1 MQSHITLREISLKHI
16 LVALTAFISI
26 AVQAQVT
33 GAGATFPAPV
43 YAKWAEA
50 YNQETKI
57 SINYA
62 AIGSSGGIKQ
72 IDSKTVDF
80 GATDDPVGVDQL
92 NAKGQYQF
100 PTVIGG
106 VVPVVNVKGVEPG
119 KLVLD
124 GKTLADIFEGKILKW
139 DDAQIKKLNPGL
151 QLPAKEITLAVRAD
165 GSGTTAVFTNYL
177 SQVSDS
183 FKKTIG
189 EGKTVKWPAN
199 ATAGKGNSG
208 VAAFVKQID
217 GAIGYVEYA
226 YVKQNKMTYTLLK
239 NRKGKT
245 VEPDDTTFLESAKS
259 ANWNVPGMAA
269 NLNNLDG
276 WPITAATFV
285 IVYKGS
291 EKTGPV
297 VKFFDWAFSNG
308 TKLAADLDYV
318 PLPDTVRAQVRKDWK
333 KLGY

>member
-1 MQSHITLREISLKHI
+1 MKSIILAVLSVVTLS
-16 LVALTAFISI
+16 A
-26 AVQAQVT
+26 QAQVT

-50 YNQETKI
+50 YNQETRTT
-57 SINYA
+57 INYA

-72 IDSKTVDF
+72 IDGKTVDF
-80 GATDDPVGVDQL
+80 GATDDPVAVDQL

-106 VVPVVNVKGVEPG
+106 VVPVVNLKGVEPG

-124 GKTLADIFEGKILKW
+124 GKTLADIFEGRITKW
-139 DDAQIKKLNPGL
+139 DDAQIKKLNPTV
-151 QLPAKEITLAVRAD
+151 QLPSKEITLAVRAD

-177 SQVSDS
+177 SQVSDT
-183 FKKTIG
+183 FKRSVG
-189 EGKTVKWPAN
+189 EGKSVKWPAN
-199 ATAGKGNSG
+199 STAGKGNSG
-208 VAAFVKQID
+208 LAAFVKQID

-239 NRKGKT
+239 NRKGQT
-245 VEPDDTTFLESAKS
+245 VAPDDETFLAAAKA
-259 ANWNVPGMAA
+259 ANWNVPGMVA

-291 EKTGPV
+291 DKTGAV

>member
-1 MQSHITLREISLKHI
+1 MKHFV
-16 LVALTAFISI
+16 LAVLSVVAFSS
-26 AVQAQVT
+26 QAQIT

-50 YNQETKI
+50 YNQETRTT
-57 SINYA
+57 INYA

-72 IDSKTVDF
+72 IDGRTVDF
-80 GATDDPVGVDQL
+80 GATDDPVGIDQL
-92 NAKGQYQF
+92 TAKGQHQF

-106 VVPVVNVKGVEPG
+106 VVPVFNLKGVEPG
-119 KLVLD
+119 RLVLD
-124 GKTLADIFEGKILKW
+124 GKTLADIFEGRITRW
-139 DDAQIKKLNPGL
+139 DDAAIKKLNPSV
-151 QLPAKEITLAVRAD
+151 QLPGKEITLAVRAD

-177 SQVSDS
+177 SQVSDT
-183 FKKTIG
+183 FKKSVG
-189 EGKTVKWPAN
+189 EGKSVKWPSN
-199 ATAGKGNSG
+199 STAGKGNSG
-208 VAAFVKQID
+208 LAAFVKQID
-217 GAIGYVEYA
+217 GSIGYVEYA

-239 NRKGKT
+239 NRKGKI
-245 VEPDDTTFLESAKS
+245 VAPDDDTFAESARG

-285 IVYKGS
+285 IVYKDS
-291 EKTGPV
+291 NKTGPV
-297 VKFFDWAFSNG
+297 IKFFDWAFSNG

>member
-1 MQSHITLREISLKHI
+1 MKQV
-16 LVALTAFISI
+16 LVALTAFISL

-50 YNQETKI
+50 YNQETRT
-57 SINYA
+57 SVNYA

-72 IDSKTVDF
+72 IDGKTVDF
-80 GATDDPVGVDQL
+80 GATDDPVAQDIL
-92 NAKGQYQF
+92 NSKGQYQF

-124 GKTLADIFEGKILKW
+124 GKTLADIFEGKITKW
-139 DDAQIKKLNPGL
+139 SDPAIAKLNPGVK
-151 QLPAKEITLAVRAD
+151 LPDQTITLAVRAD

-177 SQVSDS
+177 SQVSES
-183 FKKTIG
+183 FKKNVG
-189 EGKTVKWPAN
+189 EGKSVKWIAN
-199 ATAGKGNSG
+199 AAAGKGNSG

-226 YVKQNKMTYTLLK
+226 YVKQNRMTYTLLK
-239 NRKGKT
+239 NRKSKT
-245 VEPDDTTFLESAKS
+245 VAPDDATFLESAQA

-291 EKTGPV
+291 DKTGPV
-297 VKFFDWAFSNG
+297 IKFFDWAFSNG

-318 PLPDTVRAQVRKDWK
+318 PLPDSVRAQVRKDWK
-333 KLGY
+333 KLGF

>member
-1 MQSHITLREISLKHI
+1 MKHFI
-16 LVALTAFISI
+16 VALATFLAVTA
-26 AVQAQVT
+26 QAQIT

-50 YNQETKI
+50 YNQETRT
-57 SINYA
+57 SVNYS
-62 AIGSSGGIKQ
+62 AIGSSGGLKQ
-72 IDSKTVDF
+72 IDGKTVDF
-80 GATDDPVGVDQL
+80 GATDDPVSIEQL
-92 NAKGQYQF
+92 NSKGQYQF

-106 VVPVVNVKGVEPG
+106 VVPVVNLKGVEPG

-124 GKTLADIFEGKILKW
+124 GKTLADIFEGKIAKW
-139 DDAQIKKLNPGL
+139 DDAAIKRLNPTV
-151 QLPAKEITLAVRAD
+151 QLPSKEITLVVRAD

-177 SQVSDS
+177 TQVSES
-183 FKKTIG
+183 FKKNIG
-189 EGKTVKWPAN
+189 EGKSVKWPVNSAG
-199 ATAGKGNSG
+199 GKGNAG
-208 VAAFVKQID
+208 VAAFVKQVD

-245 VEPDDTTFLESAKS
+245 VAPDDVTFAKS
-259 ANWNVPGMAA
+259 AMAANWNVPGMAA

-291 EKTGPV
+291 EKSAGV

-318 PLPDTVRAQVRKDWK
+318 PLPDAVRAQVRKDWK
-333 KLGY
+333 KLGF

>member
-1 MQSHITLREISLKHI
+1 MKQI
-16 LVALTAFISI
+16 LVAITAFISV

-50 YNQETKI
+50 YNQETRI
-57 SINYA
+57 SVNYA

-72 IDSKTVDF
+72 IDGKTVDF
-80 GATDDPVGVDQL
+80 GATDDPVAESQL

-106 VVPVVNVKGVEPG
+106 VVPVVNIKGVEPG

-124 GKTLADIFEGKILKW
+124 GKTLADIFEGRITKW
-139 DDAQIKKLNPGL
+139 DDATIKKLNPTIA
-151 QLPAKEITLAVRAD
+151 LPSKEITITVRAD

-183 FKKTIG
+183 FKKSIG
-189 EGKTVKWPAN
+189 EGKSVKWIAN
-199 ATAGKGNSG
+199 VTAGKGNSG

-245 VEPDDTTFLESAKS
+245 VAPDDETFAESARV

-285 IVYKGS
+285 IVYRSGDKSAG
-291 EKTGPV
+291 V
-297 VKFFDWAFSNG
+297 VKFFDWAFTNG
-308 TKLAADLDYV
+308 NKMVADLDYV
-318 PLPDTVRAQVRKDWK
+318 PLPDAVRSQVRKDWK
-333 KLGY
+333 KLGF

>member
-1 MQSHITLREISLKHI
+1 MRCTSIKEKQLKQV
-16 LVALTAFISI
+16 LVALTAFISL

-50 YNQETKI
+50 YNQETRT
-57 SINYA
+57 SVNYA

-72 IDSKTVDF
+72 IDGKTVDF
-80 GATDDPVGVDQL
+80 GATDDPVAQDIL
-92 NAKGQYQF
+92 NSKGQYQF

-124 GKTLADIFEGKILKW
+124 GKTLADIFEGKITKW
-139 DDAQIKKLNPGL
+139 SDPAIAKLNPGVK
-151 QLPAKEITLAVRAD
+151 LPDQTITLAVRAD

-177 SQVSDS
+177 SQVSES
-183 FKKTIG
+183 FKKNVG
-189 EGKTVKWPAN
+189 EGKSVKWIAN
-199 ATAGKGNSG
+199 AAAGKGNSG

-226 YVKQNKMTYTLLK
+226 YVKQNRMTYTLLK
-239 NRKGKT
+239 NRKSKT
-245 VEPDDTTFLESAKS
+245 VAPDDATFLESAQA

-291 EKTGPV
+291 DKTGPV
-297 VKFFDWAFSNG
+297 IKFFDWAFSNG

-318 PLPDTVRAQVRKDWK
+318 PLPDSVRAQVRKDWK
-333 KLGY
+333 KLGF